1 MAAEFE
7 QTNATKDT
15 HMKTRSIITTTR
27 SLVLGLGCAFAFT
40 AFSGL
45 QAQESG
51 TAKGGAAK
59 LMQFDRPAPKAETP
73 ASEKSDFKPMS
84 CKKCTN
90 LAFDRPVIV
99 FKGGASL
106 LFGEPPTEQVVQHQC
121 TGCITTFKV
130 VGHGKA
136 KTQVPQ
142 HACTGCG
149 SEDLACCSTSK
160 LNSKPTPGMEGK
172 L

>member
-1 MAAEFE
+1 MAAGFE

-15 HMKTRSIITTTR
+15 HMKTRSILTPTR
-27 SLVLGLGCAFAFT
+27 SLVLGLGCALAFT

-51 TAKGGAAK
+51 TAKGGASK
-59 LMQFDRPAPKAETP
+59 LMQFERPAPKSETS

-106 LFGEPPTEQVVQHQC
+106 LFSEPPTERIVHHQC
-121 TGCITTFKV
+121 EGCSTSFKV

-149 SEDLACCSTSK
+149 SEDLSCCSTSK
-160 LNSKPTPGMEGK
+160 TNLKPTPGMEEK